1 MYRDWDPDL
10 LRLSGAALRG
20 PSPAAG
26 LRRPGSNKNTG
37 RVAEPS
43 LGGVCVCEHGFGFRT
58 PLLKCSTGSGMLM
71 LANYPS
77 PPWHARLT

>member
-43 LGGVCVCEHGFGFRT
+43 LGGGGVCVRT
-58 PLLKCSTGSGMLM
+58 RLRISNPAPQMFDRVRD
-71 LANYPS
+71 ANAS
-77 PPWHARLT
+77 